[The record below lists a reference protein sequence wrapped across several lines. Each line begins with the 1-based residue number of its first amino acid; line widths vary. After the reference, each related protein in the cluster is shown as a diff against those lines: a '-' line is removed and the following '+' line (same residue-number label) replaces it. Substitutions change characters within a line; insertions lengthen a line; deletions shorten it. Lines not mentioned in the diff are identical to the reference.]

1 MFEVRPNR
9 PDEGQRIVSIWRAA
23 VAATHGF
30 LSPEDRKEIDLE
42 AQAYLLSAA
51 LWVAVDPQDQPVAFM
66 GLGVE
71 RLEALFVHPEH
82 RGKGIRRTLVSFAAT
97 LHPALDTEVNA
108 QNEQALGFYRRLGFV
123 EIGYSPSDG
132 QGRAYPLIRMRLLAD
147 KSRPARG
154 KSGP

>member
-23 VAATHGF
+23 VAATHEF
-30 LSPEDRKEIDLE
+30 LSPQDRKEIDLE

-51 LWVAVDPQDQPVAFM
+51 LWVAVDPQDQPVAFT

-82 RGKGIRRTLVSFAAT
+82 RGKGMAGLWSPSQRPCIRRWTQRSTLRTSK
-97 LHPALDTEVNA
+97 P
-108 QNEQALGFYRRLGFV
+108 
-123 EIGYSPSDG
+123 
-132 QGRAYPLIRMRLLAD
+132 
-147 KSRPARG
+147 
-154 KSGP
+154 